1 MAVHACSPT
10 HETIKER
17 PGARGDSA
25 GIFENIEYRRVGSKP
40 EDLLSQVAFLSPA
53 VLGHGQGKV
62 EESGVVVEGE
72 GFGDVVPVWIFWVLV
87 AYVHWV

>member
-1 MAVHACSPT
+1 MAVDACWPA

-25 GIFENIEYRRVGSKP
+25 GVLENVEYCRVGSKP
-40 EDLLSQVAFLSPA
+40 KDLLSQVPFLSPA

-62 EESGVVVEGE
+62 EESGVVVNGK
-72 GFGDVVPVWIFWVLV
+72 GIGDIVPVWIFGPLV